1 MSTYGLEVDG
11 NIGQAQI
18 NSDSNLATFTA
29 VQGPVAISTATTV
42 GTDGFDVIF
51 ARPSSTSGTSTVY
64 NRVNLFQSTNTGI
77 PNNITQFKPS
87 IAANIIRYRPMNN
100 GATGSTVSLA
110 NTQGN
115 YGLQVFDS
123 AGGTI
128 YDSRKVFA
136 GVDIVA
142 NHSKGTKYDGDV
154 LYTIPSGEALS
165 DYYFCVYTAFWV
177 YISSGFIN
185 VNVSYNGATFN
196 YSTRQIKLA
205 MNGIQN
211 FANTGD
217 MMIIKLKGG

>member
-11 NIGQAQI
+11 SIGQVQI
-18 NSDSNLATFTA
+18 NSDSNLSTFTA
-29 VQGPVAISTATTV
+29 VQGPVAISTSTTV

-51 ARPSSTSGTSTVY
+51 ARPSSTSGTLPIY
-64 NRVNLFQSTNTGI
+64 NRVNLFQSANTGA
-77 PNNITQFKPS
+77 PSNITQFRPS
-87 IAANIIRYRPMNN
+87 LAANIVRFRPMNN
-100 GATGSTVSLA
+100 GATGSTVSLG

-142 NHSKGTKYDGDV
+142 NYSKGTKYDGDV

-165 DYYFCVYTAFWV
+165 DYYFSVYTAFH
-177 YISSGFIN
+177 IFIGGFIN
-185 VNVSYNGATFN
+185 VNLSYNGATFN

-217 MMIIKLKGG
+217 VMIIKLKGG